1 MSLAVSPLSV
11 YGVLDPV
18 VTQQSPTY
26 PVVSGARAVSYQ
38 VVAPNSVSDASTGG
52 NLQFDVN
59 PAHEN
64 VYLDRRIYLRLPVRM
79 KIDIATGTT
88 GCVDAKKIIN
98 ANGFALRS
106 FPAQK
111 AMETI
116 VMNING
122 LPSSI
127 EIGKVISALELFNI
141 KDRMRNIDFSKCAT
155 YPICQSEAF
164 SNLAGTSRSPLA
176 LRSAGPQGALNLGTE
191 FTVISNADTAS
202 NGGSA
207 WVDFVSC
214 EPLYLSPLYFG
225 PIQDDHSAFL
235 GINSM
240 SLQFNFASGGGSRM
254 VAIDPMQGGLF
265 NDEAAARA
273 ASVTCTMYFQ
283 NHAASPNTTAWS
295 YLNQSQAAVLV
306 KQLAPSEIDEN
317 LKLKIKNYPYTQV
330 RVWNTSIGS
339 VAAAA
344 SSSVVSQNMQLASV
358 PSRVYAYIR
367 LKDSELRRNP
377 FHPDTFL
384 QIPSMSCLW
393 GVDSRLN
400 GASQEHLYDIA
411 AINGLDAVDWQS
423 WNGNG
428 INLAGA
434 AATFGT
440 TGNSV
445 KYTGCGSVISFG
457 PMDLGLPL
465 RQAPGKSEYFNL
477 QLTLNYKNQTALALN
492 VDLFVCV
499 VSQGIYSIYDGQ
511 SSALLGILSEND
523 VLNANKSAMSSMLTY
538 GEAREVF
545 AGSAM
550 GDLKGEMKAVME
562 SAKPA
567 ASKGVSRK
575 TLRERLQ

>member
-1 MSLAVSPLSV
+1 MSLAVSPLSA

-18 VTQQSPTY
+18 VMQQSPTY
-26 PVVSGARAVSYQ
+26 PVVSGSRAVSYQ
-38 VVAPNSVSDASTGG
+38 VVAANSVSEGSTGG

-64 VYLDRRIYLRLPVRM
+64 VYLDRRIYLRLPVRL
-79 KIDIATGTT
+79 KLAVT
-88 GCVDAKKIIN
+88 GCENTVRVIN
-98 ANGFALRS
+98 ANGFGIRS

-164 SNLAGTSRSPLA
+164 ANLAGTARSPLA
-176 LRSAGPQGALNLGTE
+176 LRSAGPQGALNLGQE
-191 FTVISNADTAS
+191 FTVVSNAVTSGAA
-202 NGGSA
+202 GVGI
-207 WVDFVSC
+207 VDFVTC
-214 EPLYLSPLYFG
+214 EPLYLSPLHFG

-240 SLQFNFASGGGSRM
+240 SLQFNLASGGGSRM
-254 VAIDPMQGGLF
+254 IAVDPLQGGLYTS
-265 NDEAAARA
+265 ESTARA
-273 ASVTCTMYFQ
+273 TNAICTMWFQ
-283 NHAASPNTTAWS
+283 NHVNSNGSESAWS
-295 YLNQSQAAVLV
+295 YPNQSQPAVLV

-317 LKLKIKNYPYTQV
+317 LKMKIKNYPYTQI
-330 RVWNTSIGS
+330 RVWNTGIGNKATGS
-339 VAAAA
+339 AA
-344 SSSVVSQNMQLASV
+344 SQVVSSNMQLASV

-384 QIPSMSCLW
+384 QITSLNCLW
-393 GVDSRLN
+393 GVDSRLT

-411 AINGLDAVDWQS
+411 CINGLDAVDWQS

-440 TGNSV
+440 V
-445 KYTGCGSVISFG
+445 KYTGCGSVLSFS

-477 QLTLNYKNQTALALN
+477 QLTVGYKNQTAYDQS

-511 SSALLGILSEND
+511 ASALLGILSEND
-523 VLNANKSAMSSMLTY
+523 VLNANKSAMSSMLSY

-567 ASKGVSRK
+567 SSKGVSRK
-575 TLRERLQ
+575 TLRERLA